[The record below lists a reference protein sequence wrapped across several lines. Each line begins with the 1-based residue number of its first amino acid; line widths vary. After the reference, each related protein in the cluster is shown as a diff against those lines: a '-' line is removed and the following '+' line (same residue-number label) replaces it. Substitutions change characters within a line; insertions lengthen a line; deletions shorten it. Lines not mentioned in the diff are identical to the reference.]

1 MDLSSLRIRREEG
14 SQENELKLQ
23 YVGIE
28 VLYEE
33 NTLFSKGVPYHSW
46 KLADFLIEDF
56 VTPIET
62 FSTLVDMWAQ
72 GSHSVI

>member
-1 MDLSSLRIRREEG
+1 MDLSPLRIRREAG

-23 YVGIE
+23 YVVIE
-28 VLYEE
+28 VLYKE
-33 NTLFSKGVPYHSW
+33 NTIFSKGVQYHSW
-46 KLADFLIEDF
+46 KSADFLIEDF

-62 FSTLVDMWAQ
+62 FYTWVNMQAQ